1 VLFSGLTEIGGLGGE
16 ALETG
21 FLLLSPAGMGK
32 SPQKPGFW
40 SRAPSPPQWSSAFGV
55 RPTVR
60 GRPEKSESGISLTPG
75 IIYGAPGIIYWAT
88 NPQPGK
94 PMMQGFQPTG
104 HKGPSSWPLCPANA
118 LVAPISL
125 VIFHYTHKDRY
136 CARFISDSLAPR
148 VCGLLNAR
156 SALGRSE
163 KSGLLARPS
172 DRAFMGNY

>member
-163 KSGLLARPS
+163 K
-172 DRAFMGNY
+172 